1 MSIRAMLMLT
11 AGLAALACGPAPDD
25 DGAVDE
31 QGQADTAEAGA
42 PDPARGTYLRPSGTD
57 VELTSGDT
65 LPDHPSW
72 TTQDWAVL
80 DEAVR
85 AARAQGL
92 DTLPIGERVARIGEM
107 FVGTTYLP
115 QTLDPEGPERL
126 VVNLRALDCVTYVEN
141 MLALAWFVRQAPAD
155 ILDDRDRAIPLYEE
169 ILTAIRYR
177 DGALEGYPS
186 RLHYFSE
193 WLQDN
198 EEKGMVRMVTREIG
212 GVPLPGEIHFMSSH
226 QDAYAQLSDPEN
238 LREIRRIEERLS
250 GRTRYYIPQER
261 VAEVQEQIRT
271 GDVIAATS
279 TVDGLDVAHTGFA
292 LWRGDTLHLMH
303 APLVGED
310 VQISER
316 PLAERLLG
324 IGAQDGIMVA
334 RPLEVEPGRFAAGA
348 RGTIGTGVG
357 GAGGVHD
364 APAPGDPTAVGGGS
378 R

>member
-1 MSIRAMLMLT
+1 MHAREMLMLA
-11 AGLAALACGPAPDD
+11 AGLAALACGPGPED

-31 QGQADTAEAGA
+31 QVTADTAEAQA
-42 PDPARGTYLRPSGTD
+42 EALDPARGTYLRPSGTD

-72 TTQDWAVL
+72 TTEDWAVL

-92 DTLPIGERVARIGEM
+92 DTLPIGERAARIGEM
-107 FVGTTYLP
+107 FVGTVYVP

-141 MLALAWFVRQAPAD
+141 MLALAWFVRHGPPD
-155 ILDDRDRAIPLYEE
+155 ILEDRDRAIDLYED
-169 ILTAIRYR
+169 ILTTLRYR
-177 DGALEGYPS
+177 DGVLGGYPS

-198 EEKGMVRMVTREIG
+198 EEKGLVEVVTQEIG
-212 GVPLPGEIHFMSSH
+212 GEPLPGEIHFMSSH
-226 QDAYAQLSDPEN
+226 QDAYAQLVDPQN

-250 GRTRYYIPQER
+250 GQTRYYVPQER

-271 GDVIAATS
+271 GDIIAATS
-279 TVDGLDVAHTGFA
+279 TLDGLDVAHTGFA

-324 IGAQDGIMVA
+324 IGAQDGIMVG
-334 RPLEVEPGRFAAGA
+334 RPLEVEPGRFTGAA
-348 RGTIGTGVG
+348 RG
-357 GAGGVHD
+357 
-364 APAPGDPTAVGGGS
+364 AVGAS
-378 R
+378 DALEVDRFATLPPLAPPS